1 MGQALLTLIPM
12 RVAVTGSSGL
22 IGSALCAR
30 LEGLGHEVT
39 RVVRH
44 PLSDGGRTVAWGP
57 DSGTIDAQGLEGLD
71 GVVHLAGAG
80 VADHR
85 WTPARKQVVLESRTR
100 STDLLSKTLAAL
112 ENPPRV
118 LVSASAIGFYGDCGD
133 ETVTE
138 DHAPGGDFLASVC
151 QSWEAATAPASQAG
165 IGVSFARTG
174 LVLDA
179 NGGALPKLL
188 RLFRLGLGGRFGH
201 GTQWWSWV
209 TIDDEVAALVWLLE
223 HDHIGPVNLTA
234 PGAVTNR
241 DFTTALAAALSRP
254 AVLPVPRFGPS
265 LLLGAELAGSLLFT
279 SARVRPAVLEAE
291 GFVFSEPQLEGA
303 LGRLLSHPRGTP

>member
-1 MGQALLTLIPM
+1 M
-12 RVAVTGSSGL
+12 RVAVTGSSGF
-22 IGSALCAR
+22 IGSALCSR
-30 LEGLGHEVT
+30 LEVLGHEVT

-44 PLSDGGRTVAWGP
+44 TSRDAGRTLAWDP
-57 DSGTIDAQGLEGLD
+57 DAGTIDAQGLEGLD

-85 WTPARKQVVLESRTR
+85 WTPARKQLVLESRTH
-100 STDLLSKTLAAL
+100 STALLSSALAGLKT
-112 ENPPRV
+112 PPRV
-118 LVSASAIGFYGDCGD
+118 MVSGSAVGFYGDCGN

-151 QSWEAATAPASQAG
+151 QAWEAAAVPASQAG
-165 IGVSFARTG
+165 IRVSFARTG
-174 LVLDA
+174 LVLA
-179 NGGALPKLL
+179 TGGGALPKLL
-188 RLFRLGLGGRFGH
+188 RLFRLGLGGRFGS

-209 TIDDEVAALVWLLE
+209 TIDDEVAALIWLLE
-223 HDHIGPVNLTA
+223 HDQVGPVNLTA
-234 PGAVTNR
+234 PGAVTNQ

-254 AVLPVPRFGPS
+254 ALLPVPRLGRS

-303 LGRLLSHPRGTP
+303 LRRLLSQP

>member
-1 MGQALLTLIPM
+1 MHEALLTLIAM
-12 RVAVTGSSGL
+12 RVAVTGASGL

-44 PLSDGGRTVAWGP
+44 PLSDAGRTLTWDP
-57 DSGTIDAQGLEGLD
+57 DDGTIDAQGLEGLD

-85 WTPARKQVVLESRTR
+85 WTPTRKQVVLESRTR
-100 STDLLSKTLAAL
+100 STALLSRTLAGL
-112 ENPPRV
+112 KSRPPV
-118 LVSASAIGFYGDCGD
+118 LVSGSAIGFYGDCGD
-133 ETVTE
+133 DTVTE
-138 DHAPGGDFLASVC
+138 GHGPGGDFLASVC
-151 QSWEAATAPASQAG
+151 QSWEAATAPASEAG
-165 IGVSFARTG
+165 IRVSFARTG
-174 LVLDA
+174 LVLD
-179 NGGALPKLL
+179 NEGGALPKLL
-188 RLFRLGLGGRFGH
+188 RLFRLGLGGRFGS
-201 GTQWWSWV
+201 GTQWWSWI

-223 HDHIGPVNLTA
+223 HDQVGPVNLTA

-241 DFTTALAAALSRP
+241 DFTTALGAALSRP
-254 AVLPVPRFGPS
+254 ALLPVPRFGPS

-291 GFVFSEPQLEGA
+291 GFVFSEPQLEAA
-303 LGRLLSHPRGTP
+303 LRRLLSHP